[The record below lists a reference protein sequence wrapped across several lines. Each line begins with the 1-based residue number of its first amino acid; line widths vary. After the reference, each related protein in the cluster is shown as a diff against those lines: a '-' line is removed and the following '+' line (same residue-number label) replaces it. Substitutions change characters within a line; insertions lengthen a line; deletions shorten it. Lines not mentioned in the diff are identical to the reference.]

1 MIMDDV
7 FPRKNDDVSVLTENT
22 KKSYLELEDES
33 NTLNLKL
40 RRAQRDVKASARESA
55 IELPALKVRMMLLEE
70 ELENSVALEQET
82 DELRIELQHAREDR
96 KSALL
101 AARQLSDFMEKQK
114 STTGFRGDEMTKD
127 RMAYFQ
133 KRLEEKWVNF
143 VALILATFK
152 EQMRLLGGYFEM
164 VVRVVESP
172 DILTMIAAS
181 TNDGGGW
188 FWQSKSGKT
197 ISRRERTSPTAA
209 HGAYQVFQ
217 RPIAGGGK

>member
-1 MIMDDV
+1 
-7 FPRKNDDVSVLTENT
+7 
-22 KKSYLELEDES
+22 
-33 NTLNLKL
+33 
-40 RRAQRDVKASARESA
+40 
-55 IELPALKVRMMLLEE
+55 MMLLEE

-82 DELRIELQHAREDR
+82 DELRIELQQAREDR